1 MTLRNLFKAQAV
13 YLWFFA
19 AMLLFMPEFAAKGP
33 GWLNETGGL
42 TDNFIAFGQV
52 TAIPL
57 IGLGVFAWMAPTWVG
72 DNLKKVA
79 MIFGVYLNIAFLAM
93 QGYQIYMAGTA
104 KLDPI
109 GVAPTIILIAL
120 FLWKIR
126 ASD

>member
-1 MTLRNLFKAQAV
+1 MTLTHLFKAQAV
-13 YLWFFA
+13 YVWFYA
-19 AMLLFMPEFAAKGP
+19 AMLLFAAEFAATGP
-33 GWLNETGGL
+33 GWYVEGTEMAS
-42 TDNFIAFGQV
+42 NFKAFGQV

-79 MIFGVYLNIAFLAM
+79 MIFGVYLNLGFLAM
-93 QGYQIYMAGTA
+93 QGYQILMAETA
-104 KLDPI
+104 KFDPI

-126 ASD
+126 A